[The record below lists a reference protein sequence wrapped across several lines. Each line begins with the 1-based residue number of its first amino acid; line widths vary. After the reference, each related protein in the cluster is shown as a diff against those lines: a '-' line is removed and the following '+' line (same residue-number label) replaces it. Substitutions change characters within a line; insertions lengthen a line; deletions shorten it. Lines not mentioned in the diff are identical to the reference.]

1 MNPGPPS
8 MPTRCKPRRSRW
20 WCRSTASC
28 AAISRW
34 PSAPTRARCGPRR
47 SPTRTCRSSSARTR
61 CAKSSS
67 CRVSSS
73 TSWCNCAM
81 VIENCRRGASQTHD
95 NRRACREMR
104 CVGGRLGGASRRL
117 GCVGCGPGRVGRGL
131 GTVAALSA
139 ALALAACGFRLAGS
153 DPLPGV
159 LARPYLSLKDPYT
172 DFSREFEHQ
181 LKNSGATPQTVRAN
195 ATAIIDVTKDLVEQ
209 RTLSVSAQNI
219 PTEYE
224 LIYTVTFTVQGTD
237 KELLAPQTISLSRDY
252 SFEENVLLAKEHEAD
267 ILRQQMARDL
277 VSIAMRR
284 LTSLK

>member
-1 MNPGPPS
+1 MSPGPPS
-8 MPTRCKPRRSRW
+8 MPTHCKRRRSRW
-20 WCRSTASC
+20 SCRSTASC
-28 AAISRW
+28 APISRW

-47 SPTRTCRSSSARTR
+47 SPTPMCRSSSAQRR
-61 CAKSSS
+61 CVRSSS
-67 CRVSSS
+67 CRVSWS
-73 TSWCNCAM
+73 TSWCNRAM
-81 VIENCRRGASQTHD
+81 AIVNSLRGISRND
-95 NRRACREMR
+95 EMR
-104 CVGGRLGGASRRL
+104 LAS
-117 GCVGCGPGRVGRGL
+117 RGL

-139 ALALAACGFRLAGS
+139 TLALAACGFRLMGS

-181 LKNSGATPQTVRAN
+181 LKNSGATLQVLRAN
-195 ATAIIDVTKDLVEQ
+195 STATIDVTKDLVVQ

-224 LIYTVTFTVQGTD
+224 LTYTVTFAVQGTD
-237 KELLAPQTISLSRDY
+237 KELLAPQTISLSKDY